1 MRSSARGS
9 NSWSRRASSLNLL
22 FVIDPPEE
30 LKAYKDTT
38 VAMMR
43 AAQARGHAV
52 FVCEQSALLW
62 AKSSVAARAT
72 RLSLSDDDEDWYS
85 THEDVERPL
94 AEFGAVLMRKDPP
107 FDMEY
112 VASSWLLSHAER
124 QGAKVFNAPD
134 AVRDHN
140 EKFSIA
146 EFPQFTVPSLVARR
160 MEDLQAFV
168 DEHRHVVLKRLD
180 GMGGAGIFVLRHDD
194 PNRNV
199 IVETIS
205 ALGTRSVMAQRYIP
219 EIAQGDKRVLLIDGS
234 VVPCAHRLRHAAR
247 TGGEVAARFAGLRN
261 AGEALGYHASVDQ
274 QHALVALGDLGDV
287 ALRHDAA
294 RAERGDGLD
303 DDVAVRV
310 VVAQDEDAGAAH
322 AVEALQHHVP
332 VLVDE
337 GLQVFHAARHEGG
350 HRELR
355 KLGDREFLV
364 VVADRIGRVEHLC
377 ALALRMRQEP
387 AARHVFHVERRA

>member
-234 VVPCAHRLRHAAR
+234 VVPQCLARIPKTGESRGNLAAGARGVAQPVSARHREIAAALGPKLAAR
-247 TGGEVAARFAGLRN
+247 GL
-261 AGEALGYHASVDQ
+261 L
-274 QHALVALGDLGDV
+274 LV
-287 ALRHDAA
+287 
-294 RAERGDGLD
+294 GLD
-303 DDVAVRV
+303 VIGDWLTEINVTSPTCFREIQDQSGFDVSGMFM
-310 VVAQDEDAGAAH
+310 DAL
-322 AVEALQHHVP
+322 ESRLS
-332 VLVDE
+332 
-337 GLQVFHAARHEGG
+337 
-350 HRELR
+350 
-355 KLGDREFLV
+355 
-364 VVADRIGRVEHLC
+364 
-377 ALALRMRQEP
+377 
-387 AARHVFHVERRA
+387 